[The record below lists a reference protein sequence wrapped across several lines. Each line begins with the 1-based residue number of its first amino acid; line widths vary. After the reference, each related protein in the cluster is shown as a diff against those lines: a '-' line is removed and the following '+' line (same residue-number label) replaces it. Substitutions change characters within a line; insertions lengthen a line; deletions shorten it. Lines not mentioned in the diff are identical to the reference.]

1 MSAVRHRVWLAV
13 GAVALL
19 QSVMLGAMVWDR
31 VQLLKH
37 GREVVLPIIPIDPRS
52 LFRGDYV
59 QLNYD
64 VSRVPGRLIEGRP
77 RRGEAVYVAL
87 ARGAD
92 GVWTP
97 IKAAP
102 VHDGGGGADGIVLKG
117 RLEHRWSDG
126 HDALVRYGIES
137 YFVPE
142 GKGRELEALA
152 RDKKLAAVVAVDARG
167 NAAIKGLMI
176 DGRLAYEEPLF

>member
-1 MSAVRHRVWLAV
+1 MSAIRRRVWLAV

-31 VQLLKH
+31 IQLLKH

-59 QLNYD
+59 QLNYE
-64 VSRVPGRLIEGRP
+64 VTRVPGPLIEGRP
-77 RRGEAVYVAL
+77 RRSEAVYVSI

-97 IKAAP
+97 TKAAP
-102 VHDGGGGADGIVLKG
+102 MHGGAGEADGVVLKG
-117 RLEHRWSDG
+117 RLERGGSDG
-126 HDALVRYGIES
+126 QDAFVRYGIES

-152 RDKKLAAVVAVDARG
+152 RDQKLAAVVAVDARG

-176 DGRLAYEEPLF
+176 DGKLAYEEPLF

>member
-1 MSAVRHRVWLAV
+1 MSAIRHRVWLAV

-19 QSVMLGAMVWDR
+19 QSTMLGAIVWDR

-37 GREVVLPIIPIDPRS
+37 GREVVLPIIPVDPRS

-59 QLNYD
+59 QLSYD
-64 VSRVPGRLIEGRP
+64 VSRVPGRLLEGSP
-77 RRGEAVYVAL
+77 QRGEAVYVSI

-92 GVWTP
+92 GAWTAIRVTP
-97 IKAAP
+97 GHTGA
-102 VHDGGGGADGIVLKG
+102 GGADGIVLRG
-117 RLEHRWSDG
+117 RLEHGGSDG
-126 HDALVRYGIES
+126 QDAVVRYGIES

-152 RDKKLAAVVAVDARG
+152 RDQKLAAVVAVDARG
-167 NAAIKGLMI
+167 HAAIKGLMI
-176 DGRLAYEEPLF
+176 DGKLAYEAPLF

>member
-1 MSAVRHRVWLAV
+1 MSAIRHRVWLAA

-31 VQLLKH
+31 VQLLTH

-59 QLNYD
+59 RLNYD

-77 RRGEAVYVAL
+77 RRGDAVYVTI
-87 ARGAD
+87 ARGSD
-92 GVWTP
+92 SLWTP
-97 IKAAP
+97 IRVTP
-102 VHDGGGGADGIVLKG
+102 MHDGAGGDGIVLKG
-117 RLEHRWSDG
+117 RLDQGGSDG
-126 HDALVRYGIES
+126 HDAFVRYGIES

-142 GKGRELEALA
+142 GKGRDLEALA
-152 RDKKLAAVVAVDARG
+152 RDRKLAAVVAVDARG
-167 NAAIKGLMI
+167 NTAIKGLMI
-176 DGRLAYEEPLF
+176 DGKLAYEEPLF